1 MKVLFLDVDGVITVA
16 DGSGRLCED
25 KLERLERVVMETGTQ
40 IVISSNWRH
49 FPQLKTRLVMAL
61 HEHGGMRVV
70 GCTPDNG
77 ERVHGDAVRP
87 EEIVAWIKAW
97 RGEPIEAWCAVD
109 DRPLLTERGGA
120 GLVGH
125 FVEVDEMHG
134 LTERAVERLL
144 AVLHTEPDDPEV
156 MGATSTAVAAAT
168 PDGDRLSPDSVLS
181 VQPLSSAS
189 KTLTPQRLGVRASEQ
204 HLGLGTPS
212 ATSPD
217 RPRHAPAAA
226 ASSTPSAA
234 SPDRVKPSREC
245 TRRC

>member
-1 MKVLFLDVDGVITVA
+1 MLMLTLPSPGV
-16 DGSGRLCED
+16 
-25 KLERLERVVMETGTQ
+25 Q
-40 IVISSNWRH
+40 
-49 FPQLKTRLVMAL
+49 
-61 HEHGGMRVV
+61 
-70 GCTPDNG
+70 
-77 ERVHGDAVRP
+77 VRP

-189 KTLTPQRLGVRASEQ
+189 KTLTPQRLGTPAGSRWPRLTAAPRSRTPPPAPAHRLLMLRATLWAQEGGLGGGGGVEPKRGCGGTRVHAHIRRSRRLATDPPFSTYYDPLTVQASEPQ
-204 HLGLGTPS
+204 
-212 ATSPD
+212 
-217 RPRHAPAAA
+217 
-226 ASSTPSAA
+226 SST
-234 SPDRVKPSREC
+234 
-245 TRRC
+245 

>member
-1 MKVLFLDVDGVITVA
+1 MLTLTLPSPGV
-16 DGSGRLCED
+16 
-25 KLERLERVVMETGTQ
+25 Q
-40 IVISSNWRH
+40 
-49 FPQLKTRLVMAL
+49 
-61 HEHGGMRVV
+61 
-70 GCTPDNG
+70 
-77 ERVHGDAVRP
+77 VRP

-189 KTLTPQRLGVRASEQ
+189 KPLTPQRLGTPAGSRRPRLTAAPRSRPPPPGPGPPAARAQGDPLGPRGGFGGWGGVELERGCGGTRVHAHIRRSCRLATDPPFSTYYDPLTVQASEPQ
-204 HLGLGTPS
+204 
-212 ATSPD
+212 
-217 RPRHAPAAA
+217 
-226 ASSTPSAA
+226 SST
-234 SPDRVKPSREC
+234 
-245 TRRC
+245 